1 MSEILSL
8 QGVTA
13 GYGDAVIIEDISLAV
28 EQGASLAVL
37 GRNGVGKT
45 TLLRTVLGATRQF
58 RGDIQWRGKSL
69 ASVDSVQRARLGMGW
84 VPQQRGVFRSLTVEE
99 NLSVVARP
107 GFWSHETV
115 WKLFPRLK
123 ERKYHYGDQL
133 SGGEQQMLAIG
144 RALMTNP
151 ELLLLDEP
159 LEGLAPLVAEEVEIA
174 VGKMIG
180 EGTVTAI
187 VVEQH
192 PIVAL
197 KMTSQAIVLERG
209 RICHSAASDVLAA
222 DEALLDSMLGV
233 A

>member
-8 QGVTA
+8 HGVTA

-45 TLLRTVLGATRQF
+45 TLLRTLLGATRQF
-58 RGDIQWRGKSL
+58 QGDIQWRGKSL
-69 ASVDSVQRARLGMGW
+69 AGVDSVQRAKLGMGW

-107 GFWSHETV
+107 GHWSHETV

-123 ERKYHYGDQL
+123 ERRLHYGDQL

-174 VGKMIG
+174 VQKMIG
-180 EGTVTAI
+180 EGSVTAI

-197 KMTSQAIVLERG
+197 KMTSHAIVLERG
-209 RICHSAASDVLAA
+209 SICHSAASEVLAE
-222 DEALLDSMLGV
+222 DESLLDSMLGV